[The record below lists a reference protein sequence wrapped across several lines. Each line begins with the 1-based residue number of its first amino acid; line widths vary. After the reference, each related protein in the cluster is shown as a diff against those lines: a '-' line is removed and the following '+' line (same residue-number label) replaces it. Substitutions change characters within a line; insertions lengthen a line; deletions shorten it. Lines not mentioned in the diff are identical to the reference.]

1 MRHVRVGK
9 DNTTITLEDEF
20 WEQLRIIAVTRNVA
34 ISQLLAEIDRTMRL
48 QPARPGYS
56 RVRTL
61 SAAVRVF
68 VLQTLTSPPS
78 NAGRHARGRSHRSPW
93 SLPRGMHPSKAVR
106 IASAPGA
113 QPQDLHRSALIH
125 QQQSVA
131 VIRFSPRLPS
141 PHGVV
146 LRVGHPDFAGAFA
159 KLRRQPVYLG
169 PDFIWAEV
177 RRFDVAIDIYRRA
190 ILAVQNGIR

>member
-48 QPARPGYS
+48 QPARPGYR

-68 VLQTLTSPPS
+68 VLQTLTAPLSIG
-78 NAGRHARGRSHRSPW
+78 NRRACARSPW

-106 IASAPGA
+106 IASAP
-113 QPQDLHRSALIH
+113 
-125 QQQSVA
+125 
-131 VIRFSPRLPS
+131 
-141 PHGVV
+141 
-146 LRVGHPDFAGAFA
+146 
-159 KLRRQPVYLG
+159 
-169 PDFIWAEV
+169 
-177 RRFDVAIDIYRRA
+177 
-190 ILAVQNGIR
+190 

>member
-48 QPARPGYS
+48 QPARPGYR

-68 VLQTLTSPPS
+68 VLQTLT
-78 NAGRHARGRSHRSPW
+78 AHFQLGIDALARDRLDRRGHYPEGCIQARLSGSRPHHERSRTI
-93 SLPRGMHPSKAVR
+93 V
-106 IASAPGA
+106 IAAAHCG
-113 QPQDLHRSALIH
+113 
-125 QQQSVA
+125 
-131 VIRFSPRLPS
+131 
-141 PHGVV
+141 
-146 LRVGHPDFAGAFA
+146 
-159 KLRRQPVYLG
+159 
-169 PDFIWAEV
+169 
-177 RRFDVAIDIYRRA
+177 
-190 ILAVQNGIR
+190 ILL

>member
-20 WEQLRIIAVTRNVA
+20 WEQLRIIAITRNTA

-48 QPARPGYS
+48 QPARPGYR

-68 VLQTLTSPPS
+68 VLQTLTAPPS
-78 NAGRHARGRSHRSPW
+78 SGKRRACARLPRSPW
-93 SLPRGMHPSKAVR
+93 SLPRGMRPSKAVR

-113 QPQDLHRSALIH
+113 QPQDLHRSA
-125 QQQSVA
+125 A
-131 VIRFSPRLPS
+131 PRHTPPEEPVPTPRAADLLP
-141 PHGVV
+141 
-146 LRVGHPDFAGAFA
+146 VGSTYPTH
-159 KLRRQPVYLG
+159 G
-169 PDFIWAEV
+169 PDGPEPQRW
-177 RRFDVAIDIYRRA
+177 RA
-190 ILAVQNGIR
+190 ANVVSTPWPMTSLP

>member
-48 QPARPGYS
+48 QPARPGYR

-68 VLQTLTSPPS
+68 VLQTLTAPLSIGNRRACARSP
-78 NAGRHARGRSHRSPW
+78 RSPW

-106 IASAPGA
+106 IASAP
-113 QPQDLHRSALIH
+113 
-125 QQQSVA
+125 
-131 VIRFSPRLPS
+131 
-141 PHGVV
+141 
-146 LRVGHPDFAGAFA
+146 
-159 KLRRQPVYLG
+159 
-169 PDFIWAEV
+169 
-177 RRFDVAIDIYRRA
+177 
-190 ILAVQNGIR
+190 

>member
-1 MRHVRVGK
+1 MAKRLHSPDMRHVRVGK

-48 QPARPGYS
+48 QPARPGYR

-78 NAGRHARGRSHRSPW
+78 NAGRHARRRSPRSPW
-93 SLPRGMHPSKAVR
+93 SLPRGMHPSKAAR
-106 IASAPGA
+106 AEAECKALKDEIKRCGPLEATGDSFAIRSLGA
-113 QPQDLHRSALIH
+113 DLRPA
-125 QQQSVA
+125 
-131 VIRFSPRLPS
+131 
-141 PHGVV
+141 
-146 LRVGHPDFAGAFA
+146 
-159 KLRRQPVYLG
+159 
-169 PDFIWAEV
+169 
-177 RRFDVAIDIYRRA
+177 RA
-190 ILAVQNGIR
+190 R